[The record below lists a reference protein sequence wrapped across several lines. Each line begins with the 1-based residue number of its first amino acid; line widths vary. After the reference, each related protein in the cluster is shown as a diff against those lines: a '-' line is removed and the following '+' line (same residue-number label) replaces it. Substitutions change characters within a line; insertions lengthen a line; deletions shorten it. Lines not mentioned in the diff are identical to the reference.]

1 MKDVVLDEVM
11 KALNWRERIIA
22 KIFKKTFCKIF
33 NAGVKRGFNWSNKL

>member
-1 MKDVVLDEVM
+1 MKDVVLDEVK

-33 NAGVKRGFNWSNKL
+33 NISRILILNKFLEK